1 MSQDKTTLD
10 KIHTTLTF
18 ISLWLFFI
26 MLGSC
31 SSKYVVIRNPVEIK
45 PYKEPAPWVAPK
57 WMTELNLECKRII
70 MGEEL

>member
-1 MSQDKTTLD
+1 
-10 KIHTTLTF
+10 
-18 ISLWLFFI
+18 